1 MATLLR
7 ILLVSTGC
15 HALVAPVRPPGRAP
29 GFLSRAS
36 APCAAAGTFAPV
48 EAEAAQASPPAGRSA
63 LVLGWFHASERELA
77 YVRKLYLRHGFTD
90 VVVRPSVI
98 GKIAKP
104 RGWYRSI
111 RRGLRQEAVATQ
123 AATRALVGGRGK
135 SSASEPDVSRH
146 FDVVHC
152 LSGGFLSLYVLLR
165 SGNRL
170 SYDTLLLD
178 STPILPN
185 PVAYTRFARAFLAAA
200 GWTGKIPLL
209 LVPEW

>member
-1 MATLLR
+1 MAAALR
-7 ILLVSTGC
+7 ILLFGGGC
-15 HALVAPVRPPGRAP
+15 HALVAPLRPAVCAP
-29 GFLSRAS
+29 GFLPRVA
-36 APCAAAGTFAPV
+36 APCATAGTFAPLKA
-48 EAEAAQASPPAGRSA
+48 ESAEADKTKGRSA

-111 RRGLRQEAVATQ
+111 RRGLRQEAAATQ
-123 AATRALVGGRGK
+123 ATTRALVGGRGK
-135 SSASEPDVSRH
+135 ASASEPDVSRH

-165 SGNRL
+165 SGTRL

-178 STPILPN
+178 STPILPK

-200 GWTGKIPLL
+200 GWMGKIPLL
-209 LVPEW
+209 LVPSW

>member
-1 MATLLR
+1 MAIFLL
-7 ILLVSTGC
+7 LLVGSGC
-15 HALVAPVRPPGRAP
+15 HALVAPLRHPGRAP
-29 GFLSRAS
+29 GFLPRVS
-36 APCAAAGTFAPV
+36 APCAAAGTILPL
-48 EAEAAQASPPAGRSA
+48 EAEPAQASTPAGRSA

-111 RRGLRQEAVATQ
+111 RRGLRQEAIATQ
-123 AATRALVGGRGK
+123 ATTQALVGGRGK
-135 SSASEPDVSRH
+135 ASASEPDVSRH

-170 SYDTLLLD
+170 TYDTLLLD
-178 STPILPN
+178 STPILPK

-200 GWTGKIPLL
+200 GWMGKLSLL
-209 LVPEW
+209 LVPGW